1 VLITGVSTSGCI
13 RATAVDACCHGFRSI
28 VVADAVADRSPLP
41 HVANLFDI
49 EMKYGDVVGLAE
61 VIAYLEAGPGGRAAD
76 PAAR

>member
-1 VLITGVSTSGCI
+1 VLIAGVSTSGCV

-28 VVADAVADRSPLP
+28 VVGDAVADRSPLP

-61 VIAYLEAGPGGRAAD
+61 AMEYLESRGDDHR
-76 PAAR
+76 